1 MQRAFETQ
9 IRPDRQP
16 AAANGYPLMKADP
29 PEHARSFPTG
39 SAPLSRERRPA
50 PATPAAAPTAT
61 SSSGKGPIRV
71 LLADDHPVV
80 RKGLTVCLEHSEN
93 LVVIGEAAN
102 GREAVR
108 KARELA
114 PDVVLMDI
122 DMPQMNGL
130 TATEALSREQPGIKI
145 LILSIHADSE
155 LIVRILKSGAR
166 GCILKEA
173 SPEEVVR
180 AIETVH
186 AGQTFFS
193 PEAARVAL
201 NQMVRGG
208 SEGPQVSN
216 RECEV
221 LAAIAEGLSNKE
233 IACRLNVSVR
243 TIETHRER
251 LMRKLDIHSVAG
263 LTKYAI
269 RKGLVSLPPGQT

>member
-1 MQRAFETQ
+1 
-9 IRPDRQP
+9 
-16 AAANGYPLMKADP
+16 
-29 PEHARSFPTG
+29 
-39 SAPLSRERRPA
+39 
-50 PATPAAAPTAT
+50 
-61 SSSGKGPIRV
+61 
-71 LLADDHPVV
+71 V
-80 RKGLTVCLEHSEN
+80 RKGLTACLERSAN
-93 LVVIGEAAN
+93 LVVVGEAGN

-130 TATEALSREQPGIKI
+130 TATEALSREQPSTKI
-145 LILSIHADSE
+145 LILSIHADTE

-166 GCILKEA
+166 GCLLKEA

-186 AGQTFFS
+186 AGETFFS

-201 NQMVRGG
+201 NQMVRG
-208 SEGPQVSN
+208 SSDGPQVSN

-251 LMRKLDIHSVAG
+251 LMRKLNIHSVAG
-263 LTKYAI
+263 LTKYAV
-269 RKGLVSLPPGQT
+269 RKGLVPLPPRMS